1 MLLTR
6 GVFSYKCWL
15 RPCLSLVL
23 CMCFLFFGFP
33 AAAAGHLL
41 CCCCWARLEFQSW
54 AVVAAAAAA
63 VGPSIRNCDNVRW
76 RQSFRGAQKEW
87 PVGEPTFP
95 ATSHILHTQ
104 SPIPIPI
111 SHILAHRRLS
121 AVCQCDGGQRA
132 YLHLAATKLCFI
144 CICGSSCYSHAQGVH
159 LAYMFIYLRR
169 CCGHFDRWAPS
180 ANEQQLIKPW
190 TLLTATIFQYICA
203 GIRENRDI
211 PGGLVA
217 NPMASDLSV
226 SSWLMPR
233 HDNEVLT
240 WTRALALVYVL
251 MPIWLMPKA
260 KAKPLEALPKTKFG
274 KSILWTTEWQ

>member
-1 MLLTR
+1 ML
-6 GVFSYKCWL
+6 
-15 RPCLSLVL
+15 P
-23 CMCFLFFGFP
+23 
-33 AAAAGHLL
+33 LL
-41 CCCCWARLEFQSW
+41 LPLGLRLEIAIMSDGDKVSEVPRKNGQLENRLS
-54 AVVAAAAAA
+54 
-63 VGPSIRNCDNVRW
+63 P
-76 RQSFRGAQKEW
+76 
-87 PVGEPTFP
+87 PHPTFYTP
-95 ATSHILHTQ
+95 NPR

-226 SSWLMPR
+226 SS
-233 HDNEVLT
+233 
-240 WTRALALVYVL
+240 
-251 MPIWLMPKA
+251 
-260 KAKPLEALPKTKFG
+260 
-274 KSILWTTEWQ
+274 